1 MAPTSAAEVAVQLP
15 SSFDEFTGGRRRIEL
30 RGSTVGDVLAAL
42 EARYPALRPHLRDEA
57 GRLRPFTLVFLN
69 FEDIRSK
76 QGEQTPVSDG
86 DLLAIVPAAD
96 GG

>member
-1 MAPTSAAEVAVQLP
+1 MTPKSAGEVTIQLP
-15 SSFDEFTGGRRRIEL
+15 SSFDELTGGRRRIEL
-30 RGSTVGDVLAAL
+30 RGGTVGDLLAAL

-69 FEDIRSK
+69 SEDIRSR
-76 QGEQTPVSDG
+76 QGEQTPVFQG